1 MTTRLHGAEA
11 IEYCEKTGT
20 KPNHYTTPID
30 DAREKITLEEAND
43 IAREDAGLIYVEVEE
58 GVPYMARVVEHEDI
72 LINCPK
78 CGSDTVED
86 QTDDY
91 DAKSGRSSDESDP
104 IYFDMCPKC
113 GWNNGPK
120 N

>member
-1 MTTRLHGAEA
+1 MKIEEA
-11 IEYCEKTGT
+11 L
-20 KPNHYTTPID
+20 
-30 DAREKITLEEAND
+30 KITDLTWAELN
-43 IAREDAGLIYVEVEE
+43 
-58 GVPYMARVVEHEDI
+58 MN

>member
-1 MTTRLHGAEA
+1 
-11 IEYCEKTGT
+11 
-20 KPNHYTTPID
+20 
-30 DAREKITLEEAND
+30 
-43 IAREDAGLIYVEVEE
+43 
-58 GVPYMARVVEHEDI
+58 
-72 LINCPK
+72 
-78 CGSDTVED
+78 VED

>member
-1 MTTRLHGAEA
+1 MKIEEA
-11 IEYCEKTGT
+11 L
-20 KPNHYTTPID
+20 
-30 DAREKITLEEAND
+30 KITDLTWAET
-43 IAREDAGLIYVEVEE
+43 L
-58 GVPYMARVVEHEDI
+58 

-104 IYFDMCPKC
+104 IYFDICPKC